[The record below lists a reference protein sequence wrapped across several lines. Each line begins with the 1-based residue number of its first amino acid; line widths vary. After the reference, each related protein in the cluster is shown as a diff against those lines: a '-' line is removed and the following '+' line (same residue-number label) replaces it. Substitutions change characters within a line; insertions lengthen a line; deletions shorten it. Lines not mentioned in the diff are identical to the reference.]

1 MSRKRHRF
9 SGANRCEDFKRATPR
24 LAELRDEMVRAN
36 GGPLLRFERD
46 GGGLCFRL
54 ACGFELVRPSLLA
67 MKRRG
72 WVREVQPF
80 SRATMRETWMVNEHR
95 AALSPCGNS
104 TP

>member
-1 MSRKRHRF
+1 MSITKRSRI
-9 SGANRCEDFKRATPR
+9 SGSKPGPEYQRATPR

-72 WVREVQPF
+72 WVRQVQPF
-80 SRATMRETWMVNEHR
+80 SRATMRETWMVV
-95 AALSPCGNS
+95 A
-104 TP
+104 